1 MHSKLYM
8 VDTGLFVSMLE
19 DGTQF
24 DILQGN
30 LYGYKGAIFENLI
43 ADIFTKMKR
52 KLYYF
57 RKDSG
62 LEVDFVIRYKGE
74 CVLVEV
80 KAKDGNT
87 KSTKTILA
95 NPDKYHVFHAIKLGD
110 YNVSRQPTSYHSF
123 VYGFFIKTTL
133 IVEKME
139 QNKIDEM
146 FMRRCLQ
153 LAKNGRE
160 NAKPNPMVGAVIVSG
175 DGRIIGE
182 GYHVRCGEGHA
193 EVNAFASIK
202 PEDEH
207 LLSQATIYVSLEPC
221 SHYGK
226 TPPCAD
232 LIVRKGVKRCVC
244 GCVDPFAKVQGRGI
258 RKIREAG
265 IEVTVGVLEAECLEL
280 NKRFITFNTHQRPYI
295 ILKWA
300 QTANGFLDN
309 GGRGMAISSPFTK
322 MLSHKL
328 RAENDAIL
336 IGRVTDERDHS
347 QLNVRDWSGKDPMR
361 LVIDRHHPCFE
372 GLDFSRGKTEVL
384 QQIMQYLYN
393 NKVQSLIVEGG
404 AITHQAF
411 LDAGLWDEIRVE
423 TLLSTSVENVVTAG
437 TPAPMLPHNVRLISH
452 EAYDGNV
459 INTYE
464 RI

>member
-1 MHSKLYM
+1 MERNKVSFLNPL
-8 VDTGLFVSMLE
+8 TGEPLS
-19 DGTQF
+19 
-24 DILQGN
+24 LQ
-30 LYGYKGAIFENLI
+30 E
-43 ADIFTKMKR
+43 
-52 KLYYF
+52 
-57 RKDSG
+57 
-62 LEVDFVIRYKGE
+62 
-74 CVLVEV
+74 
-80 KAKDGNT
+80 
-87 KSTKTILA
+87 
-95 NPDKYHVFHAIKLGD
+95 
-110 YNVSRQPTSYHSF
+110 
-123 VYGFFIKTTL
+123 
-133 IVEKME
+133 
-139 QNKIDEM
+139 IDEM

-153 LAKNGRE
+153 LAKNGRQ
-160 NAKPNPMVGAVIVSG
+160 NAKPNPMVGAVIVSEE
-175 DGRIIGE
+175 GRIIGE

-193 EVNAFASIK
+193 EVNAFASVK

-232 LIVRKGVKRCVC
+232 LIVRKGVRRCVC

-309 GGRGMAISSPFTK
+309 NYQEMAISSPFTK

-336 IGRVTDERDHS
+336 VGRITDERDHS

-372 GLDFSRGKTEVL
+372 GLDFSKGNEAVL
-384 QQIMQYLYN
+384 RQMMSFLYI

-404 AITHQAF
+404 AITHQSF
-411 LDAGLWDEIRVE
+411 LDAGLWDEIRIE
-423 TLLSTSVENVVTAG
+423 TATSKFVKSG
-437 TPAPMLPHNVRLISH
+437 TEAPRLPHDVKPISH
-452 EAYDGNV
+452 AEYDDNV
-459 INTYE
+459 IDIYE
-464 RI
+464 RS